1 MIMNKF
7 NKGKL
12 IGVVAASLSAVS
24 LMGVGFASWVIN
36 GAKSTDTNDITVNV
50 EDVIDNRITISG
62 ATVTDP
68 IIKFDANSN
77 TSGDLLEAQGTNED
91 LEFSIS
97 YTITNN
103 KKDNKFKVFAYI
115 TEKAKQ
121 TGESDKQAAFSAAVN
136 TNKLIQMP
144 DALNIT
150 KSDTNYSGMTA
161 ALTFSGTA
169 IPTGTDATIT
179 EKVVGTTYTV
189 SQKFKFN
196 WGLAFANKNPVEVS
210 STDNVHKV
218 GDSAET
224 TKATADILK
233 DNLTA
238 LRSANLSTFKITIAP
253 FIVA

>member
-36 GAKSTDTNDITVNV
+36 GAKSTDTYGIAVNV

-62 ATVTDP
+62 ATVSDP
-68 IIKFDANSN
+68 TIKFDANSN
-77 TSGDLLEAQGTNED
+77 NSGGLLEAQGTTED

-103 KKDNKFKVFAYI
+103 KKENKFKVFAYI
-115 TEKAKQ
+115 TE
-121 TGESDKQAAFSAAVN
+121 SDKQEAFSTAVN
-136 TNKLIQMP
+136 TNKLIRMP

-150 KSDTNYSGMTA
+150 KSNGNGAYFGMTA
-161 ALTFSGTA
+161 ALTFDGTA
-169 IPTGTDATIT
+169 VPTGTGATIT
-179 EKVVGTTYTV
+179 EEVVGTTYSVT
-189 SQKFKFN
+189 QTFEFK

-210 STDNVHKV
+210 LNDDVYKV
-218 GDSAET
+218 GDTSGKT
-224 TKATADILK
+224 TNADADILK
-233 DNLTA
+233 ANLAA
-238 LRSANLSTFKITIAP
+238 LKSANLSTFKITIAP
-253 FIVA
+253 YIFN

>member
-36 GAKSTDTNDITVNV
+36 GAKSTDTNEIAVNV

-62 ATVTDP
+62 ATVSDP
-68 IIKFDANSN
+68 TIKFDANSN
-77 TSGDLLEAQGTNED
+77 NSGGLLEAQGTTED

-103 KKDNKFKVFAYI
+103 KKENKFKVFAYI
-115 TEKAKQ
+115 TE
-121 TGESDKQAAFSAAVN
+121 SDKQTAFSTAVK
-136 TNKLIQMP
+136 TNKLIGMP

-150 KSDTNYSGMTA
+150 KSNDAYSGMTA
-161 ALTFSGTA
+161 ALTFDGTA
-169 IPTGTDATIT
+169 VPTGTGATIT
-179 EKVVGTTYTV
+179 EKVVGTTYSVT
-189 SQKFKFN
+189 QTFKFK

-210 STDNVHKV
+210 LNDDVYKV
-218 GDSAET
+218 GDTSGKT
-224 TKATADILK
+224 TKADADILK
-233 DNLTA
+233 ANLAA
-238 LRSANLSTFKITIAP
+238 LKSANLSTFKITIAP
-253 FIVA
+253 YIFN